1 MSKARLP
8 KWSAR
13 SLTTC
18 VIVLLCG
25 CGGGNSSSA
34 VSVSVTVTPSSAAIK
49 LSSQQQFSAS
59 ISGTSNVSVVWDV
72 NGVPGGSTA
81 AGTITS
87 AGLYTSPASVPSGGL
102 VTVTAISHADATAS
116 ASASVTILPSFVTIP
131 SAQQWTVSS
140 GSYTF
145 SAASRIVIDPA
156 GGAELT
162 TTANVFAADLQYL
175 TGVSTKPVVG
185 SPNAGDISLGLLA
198 TPDTGLGSEGYS
210 VNVAGTVS
218 ISANTDAGVFYGT
231 RTLLQ
236 LLSQGSTIGFG
247 TIRDWPDYPQRALM
261 VDVGRK
267 YFTMQWLEDHIRDLA
282 YAKIN
287 ILHLHLS
294 DNQGFRIQS
303 TSHPEVNSA
312 TFPLYTR
319 DQMNSLIQLAAQYHI
334 TIVPEIEF
342 PAHAQAI
349 LALHPE
355 LRLTNASGDVLD
367 DSFDITLPGTYTLVG
382 DLLDEYLAFFPGPY
396 WHGAA
401 DEYLATS
408 SFSIYPQLSTF
419 AKTNIGPT
427 ATQYD
432 TYLYFENWVDKKVT
446 AAGKST
452 RMWNDPYNTLSLTGT
467 AEGLNKDIL
476 LEMWDQT
483 SDPQTAIYQGYS
495 ILNASFVPLYY
506 DGGTYNYAQD
516 LYEDWA
522 PNLQFGGTDGWSV
535 KAQDPSLPGASF
547 EIWCDPPAP
556 DEATIDQNTWIPLR
570 EFAQNLWGSPK
581 LLPSYT
587 QFDSLASALGR
598 APGYGSASGPVA
610 MTSTDFG
617 EELSGESSV
626 QSNDLQPRRA
636 EHRAAALNQ
645 VVHRVSED
653 SR

>member
-1 MSKARLP
+1 M
-8 KWSAR
+8 
-13 SLTTC
+13 
-18 VIVLLCG
+18 LLCG
-25 CGGGNSSSA
+25 CGGGNSSSD
-34 VSVSVTVTPSSAAIK
+34 VSVTVTPASAVMK
-49 LSSQQQFSAS
+49 LNTQQQFSAS
-59 ISGTSNVSVVWDV
+59 ISGTSNASVAWNV
-72 NGVPGGSTA
+72 NGAPGGSAA

-87 AGLYTSPASVPSGGL
+87 AGLYTSPASVPAGGI
-102 VTVTAISHADATAS
+102 VTVSAISLADVTAS
-116 ASASVTILPSFVTIP
+116 ASASVAILPSFVTIP

-145 SAASRIVIDPA
+145 SAASRIVIDSASAP
-156 GGAELT
+156 ELT
-162 TTANVFAADLQYL
+162 TTAKVFAADLQSL
-175 TGVSTKPVVG
+175 TGVSIQPVVG
-185 SPNAGDISLGLLA
+185 SPNAGDIGLSLLA

-218 ISANTDAGVFYGT
+218 ISANTDVGAFYGT

-247 TIRDWPDYPQRALM
+247 TIRDWPNYPQRALM

-267 YFTMQWLEDHIRDLA
+267 YFTIQWLEDHIRDLA

-303 TSHPEVNSA
+303 ESHPEVNSA
-312 TFPLYTR
+312 TSPLYTK

-334 TIVPEIEF
+334 TIIPEIEF

-349 LALHPE
+349 LAAHPE
-355 LRLTNASGDVLD
+355 LQLTNASGNTLD
-367 DSFDITLPGTYTLVG
+367 DTFDITLPGTYMLAG

-408 SFSIYPQLSTF
+408 SFSAYPQF
-419 AKTNIGPT
+419 AAFAQTKIGPT

-446 AAGKST
+446 VAGKST

-483 SDPQTAIYQGYS
+483 SAPQTAIDQGYS

-506 DGGTYNYAQD
+506 DGGTYDYTED
-516 LYEDWA
+516 LYENWA
-522 PNLQFGGTDGWSV
+522 PNLQFGGTAGWSV
-535 KAQDPSLPGASF
+535 KAQDPGLPGASF

-556 DEATIDQNTWIPLR
+556 DETTIDQNTWIPLR
-570 EFAQNLWGSPK
+570 EFAQNIWGAPT
-581 LLPSYT
+581 LVPSYT

-598 APGYGSASGPVA
+598 APGFGTAGGPVA
-610 MTSTDFG
+610 MTSA
-617 EELSGESSV
+617 ESSEGHSG
-626 QSNDLQPRRA
+626 QLPLLSNDLQSRRP
-636 EHRAAALNQ
+636 EKPAAPSSQ
-645 VVHRVSED
+645 VVHFDSEH
-653 SR
+653 SQ